1 MKLEIKNLSKK
12 FKDVYVLKDINLTF
26 ESGKIYG
33 FTGRNGSGK
42 SVLLKIICGFYTPT
56 SGEGLLDNY
65 NYILNND
72 FPKSTRCL
80 IEKPNF
86 LPDLT
91 GYENLKLL
99 ASIENKI
106 GNKEIMDTIE
116 KLNLKEEINKEE
128 FILSKLSKREVK
140 DIELKNDILVSGI
153 DNIKVSLANCCKPVK
168 GDKIVGYISRG
179 NGVIVHT
186 KNCYNLRHMDDRII
200 DVSWNKEQV
209 QKYKT
214 NISIVSEKLENVLLD
229 IITKTNNLN
238 ISITKVDT
246 KQKEN

>member
-12 FKDVYVLKDINLTF
+12 FKEVYVLKDINLTF

-56 SGEGLLDNY
+56 SGEVLLDNY
-65 NYILNND
+65 NYIVNND

-106 GNKEIMDTIE
+106 GDKEIMDTIE
-116 KLNLKEEINKEE
+116 KLNLKEEINKKY
-128 FILSKLSKREVK
+128 SKY
-140 DIELKNDILVSGI
+140 
-153 DNIKVSLANCCKPVK
+153 SL
-168 GDKIVGYISRG
+168 G
-179 NGVIVHT
+179 
-186 KNCYNLRHMDDRII
+186 
-200 DVSWNKEQV
+200 
-209 QKYKT
+209 
-214 NISIVSEKLENVLLD
+214 
-229 IITKTNNLN
+229 
-238 ISITKVDT
+238 T
-246 KQKEN
+246 KQKLGIAQVLMEDPELIVLDEPLNGIENDTAKEVRKILN

>member
-56 SGEGLLDNY
+56 SGEVLLDNY

-106 GNKEIMDTIE
+106 GDKEIMDTIE
-116 KLNLKEEINKEE
+116 KLNLKEEINKKY
-128 FILSKLSKREVK
+128 SKY
-140 DIELKNDILVSGI
+140 
-153 DNIKVSLANCCKPVK
+153 SL
-168 GDKIVGYISRG
+168 G
-179 NGVIVHT
+179 
-186 KNCYNLRHMDDRII
+186 
-200 DVSWNKEQV
+200 
-209 QKYKT
+209 
-214 NISIVSEKLENVLLD
+214 
-229 IITKTNNLN
+229 
-238 ISITKVDT
+238 T
-246 KQKEN
+246 KQKLGIAQVLMEDPELIVLDEPLNGIENDTAKEVRKILNEEKKKDKIIIVASHIKEDIDTLADIVYNIDNGIVEKIKG

>member
-42 SVLLKIICGFYTPT
+42 SVLLKIICGFYIPST
-56 SGEGLLDNY
+56 GEVLLDNY

-99 ASIENKI
+99 ASIENTI
-106 GNKEIMDTIE
+106 GDKEIMDTIE
-116 KLNLKEEINKEE
+116 KLNLKEEINKKY
-128 FILSKLSKREVK
+128 SKY
-140 DIELKNDILVSGI
+140 
-153 DNIKVSLANCCKPVK
+153 SL
-168 GDKIVGYISRG
+168 G
-179 NGVIVHT
+179 
-186 KNCYNLRHMDDRII
+186 
-200 DVSWNKEQV
+200 
-209 QKYKT
+209 
-214 NISIVSEKLENVLLD
+214 
-229 IITKTNNLN
+229 
-238 ISITKVDT
+238 T
-246 KQKEN
+246 KQKLGIAQVLMEDPELIVLDEPLNGIENETAKEVRKILNEEKKKDKIIIVASHIKEDIDTLADVVYNIDNGIVEKIKG

>member
-56 SGEGLLDNY
+56 SGEVLLDNY

-106 GNKEIMDTIE
+106 GDKEIMDTIE
-116 KLNLKEEINKEE
+116 KLNLKEEINK
-128 FILSKLSKREVK
+128 KYGKY
-140 DIELKNDILVSGI
+140 
-153 DNIKVSLANCCKPVK
+153 SL
-168 GDKIVGYISRG
+168 G
-179 NGVIVHT
+179 
-186 KNCYNLRHMDDRII
+186 
-200 DVSWNKEQV
+200 
-209 QKYKT
+209 
-214 NISIVSEKLENVLLD
+214 
-229 IITKTNNLN
+229 
-238 ISITKVDT
+238 T
-246 KQKEN
+246 KQKLGIAQVLMEDPKLIVLDEPLNGIENVTAKEVRKILNEEKKKDKIIIVASHIKEDIDTLADVVYNIDNGIVEKIKG

>member
-56 SGEGLLDNY
+56 SGEVLLDNY

-106 GNKEIMDTIE
+106 GDKEIMNTIE
-116 KLNLKEEINKEE
+116 KLNLKEEINKKY
-128 FILSKLSKREVK
+128 SKY
-140 DIELKNDILVSGI
+140 
-153 DNIKVSLANCCKPVK
+153 SL
-168 GDKIVGYISRG
+168 G
-179 NGVIVHT
+179 
-186 KNCYNLRHMDDRII
+186 
-200 DVSWNKEQV
+200 
-209 QKYKT
+209 
-214 NISIVSEKLENVLLD
+214 
-229 IITKTNNLN
+229 
-238 ISITKVDT
+238 T
-246 KQKEN
+246 KQKLGIAQVLMEEPKLIVLDEPLNGIENETAKEVRKILNEEKKKDKIIIVASHIKEDIDTLADVVYNIDNGIVEKIKG

>member
-56 SGEGLLDNY
+56 SGEVLLDNY

-106 GNKEIMDTIE
+106 GDKEIMDTIE
-116 KLNLKEEINKEE
+116 KLKLKEEINKKY
-128 FILSKLSKREVK
+128 SKY
-140 DIELKNDILVSGI
+140 
-153 DNIKVSLANCCKPVK
+153 SL
-168 GDKIVGYISRG
+168 G
-179 NGVIVHT
+179 
-186 KNCYNLRHMDDRII
+186 
-200 DVSWNKEQV
+200 
-209 QKYKT
+209 
-214 NISIVSEKLENVLLD
+214 
-229 IITKTNNLN
+229 
-238 ISITKVDT
+238 T
-246 KQKEN
+246 KQKLGIAQVLMEDPKLIVLDEPLNGIENETAKEVRKILNEEKKKDKIIIVASHIKEHIDTLADVVYNIDNGIVEKIKG

>member
-12 FKDVYVLKDINLTF
+12 FKDVYILKDINLTF

-56 SGEGLLDNY
+56 SGEVLLDNY

-106 GNKEIMDTIE
+106 GDKEIMDTIE
-116 KLNLKEEINKEE
+116 KLNLKEEINKKY
-128 FILSKLSKREVK
+128 SKY
-140 DIELKNDILVSGI
+140 
-153 DNIKVSLANCCKPVK
+153 SL
-168 GDKIVGYISRG
+168 G
-179 NGVIVHT
+179 
-186 KNCYNLRHMDDRII
+186 
-200 DVSWNKEQV
+200 
-209 QKYKT
+209 
-214 NISIVSEKLENVLLD
+214 
-229 IITKTNNLN
+229 
-238 ISITKVDT
+238 T
-246 KQKEN
+246 KQKLGIAQVLMEDPKLIVLDEPLNGIENETAKEVRKILNEEKKKDKIIIVASHIKEDIDTLADVVYNIDNGIVEKIKA

>member
-56 SGEGLLDNY
+56 SGEVLLDNY

-106 GNKEIMDTIE
+106 GDKEIMDTIE
-116 KLNLKEEINKEE
+116 KLNLKEEINKKY
-128 FILSKLSKREVK
+128 SKY
-140 DIELKNDILVSGI
+140 
-153 DNIKVSLANCCKPVK
+153 SL
-168 GDKIVGYISRG
+168 G
-179 NGVIVHT
+179 
-186 KNCYNLRHMDDRII
+186 
-200 DVSWNKEQV
+200 
-209 QKYKT
+209 
-214 NISIVSEKLENVLLD
+214 
-229 IITKTNNLN
+229 
-238 ISITKVDT
+238 T
-246 KQKEN
+246 KQKLGIAQVLMEDPKLIVLDEPLNGIENETAKEVRKILNEEKKKDKIIIVASHIKEDIDTLADIVYNIDNGIVEKIKA

>member
-42 SVLLKIICGFYTPT
+42 SVLLKIICGFYTPST
-56 SGEGLLDNY
+56 GEVLLNNY

-106 GNKEIMDTIE
+106 GDKEIMDTIE
-116 KLNLKEEINKEE
+116 KLNLKEEINK
-128 FILSKLSKREVK
+128 KYGKY
-140 DIELKNDILVSGI
+140 
-153 DNIKVSLANCCKPVK
+153 SL
-168 GDKIVGYISRG
+168 G
-179 NGVIVHT
+179 
-186 KNCYNLRHMDDRII
+186 
-200 DVSWNKEQV
+200 
-209 QKYKT
+209 
-214 NISIVSEKLENVLLD
+214 
-229 IITKTNNLN
+229 
-238 ISITKVDT
+238 T
-246 KQKEN
+246 KQKLGIAQVLMEDPELIVLDEPLNGIENDTAKEVRKILNEEKKKDKIIIVASHIKEDIDTLADVVYNIDNGIVEKIKG

>member
-42 SVLLKIICGFYTPT
+42 SVLLKIICGFYTPST
-56 SGEGLLDNY
+56 GEVLLDNY

-80 IEKPNF
+80 IEKSNF

-106 GNKEIMDTIE
+106 GDKEIMDTIE
-116 KLNLKEEINKEE
+116 KLNLKEEINK
-128 FILSKLSKREVK
+128 KYGKY
-140 DIELKNDILVSGI
+140 
-153 DNIKVSLANCCKPVK
+153 SL
-168 GDKIVGYISRG
+168 G
-179 NGVIVHT
+179 
-186 KNCYNLRHMDDRII
+186 
-200 DVSWNKEQV
+200 
-209 QKYKT
+209 
-214 NISIVSEKLENVLLD
+214 
-229 IITKTNNLN
+229 
-238 ISITKVDT
+238 T
-246 KQKEN
+246 KQKLGIAQVLMEDPKLIVLDEPLNGIENETAKEVRKILNEEKKKDKIIIVASHIKEDIDTLADVVYNIDNGIVEKIKG

>member
-56 SGEGLLDNY
+56 SGEVLLDNY

-116 KLNLKEEINKEE
+116 KLNLKEEINKKY
-128 FILSKLSKREVK
+128 SKY
-140 DIELKNDILVSGI
+140 
-153 DNIKVSLANCCKPVK
+153 SL
-168 GDKIVGYISRG
+168 G
-179 NGVIVHT
+179 
-186 KNCYNLRHMDDRII
+186 
-200 DVSWNKEQV
+200 
-209 QKYKT
+209 
-214 NISIVSEKLENVLLD
+214 
-229 IITKTNNLN
+229 
-238 ISITKVDT
+238 T
-246 KQKEN
+246 KQKLGIAQVLMEDPKLIVLDEPLNGIENETAKEVRKILNEEKKKDKIIIVASHIKEDIDTLADVVYNIDNGIVEKVKG

>member
-1 MKLEIKNLSKK
+1 MKLEIKNLSKN

-56 SGEGLLDNY
+56 SGEVLLDNY

-106 GNKEIMDTIE
+106 GDKEIMNTIE
-116 KLNLKEEINKEE
+116 KLNLK
-128 FILSKLSKREVK
+128 
-140 DIELKNDILVSGI
+140 
-153 DNIKVSLANCCKPVK
+153 
-168 GDKIVGYISRG
+168 
-179 NGVIVHT
+179 
-186 KNCYNLRHMDDRII
+186 
-200 DVSWNKEQV
+200 
-209 QKYKT
+209 
-214 NISIVSEKLENVLLD
+214 
-229 IITKTNNLN
+229 
-238 ISITKVDT
+238 
-246 KQKEN
+246 

>member
-56 SGEGLLDNY
+56 SGEVLLDNY

-106 GNKEIMDTIE
+106 GDKEILDTIE
-116 KLNLKEEINKEE
+116 KLNLKEEINKKY
-128 FILSKLSKREVK
+128 SKY
-140 DIELKNDILVSGI
+140 
-153 DNIKVSLANCCKPVK
+153 SL
-168 GDKIVGYISRG
+168 G
-179 NGVIVHT
+179 
-186 KNCYNLRHMDDRII
+186 
-200 DVSWNKEQV
+200 
-209 QKYKT
+209 
-214 NISIVSEKLENVLLD
+214 
-229 IITKTNNLN
+229 
-238 ISITKVDT
+238 T
-246 KQKEN
+246 KQKLGIAQVLMEDPKLIVLDEPLNGIENETAKEVRKILNEEKKKDKIIIVASHIKEDIDTLADVVYNIDNGIVEKIKG

>member
-42 SVLLKIICGFYTPT
+42 SVLLKIICGFYTPST
-56 SGEGLLDNY
+56 GEVLLDNY

-106 GNKEIMDTIE
+106 GDKEIMDTIE
-116 KLNLKEEINKEE
+116 KLNLKEEINKKY
-128 FILSKLSKREVK
+128 SKY
-140 DIELKNDILVSGI
+140 
-153 DNIKVSLANCCKPVK
+153 SL
-168 GDKIVGYISRG
+168 G
-179 NGVIVHT
+179 
-186 KNCYNLRHMDDRII
+186 
-200 DVSWNKEQV
+200 
-209 QKYKT
+209 
-214 NISIVSEKLENVLLD
+214 
-229 IITKTNNLN
+229 
-238 ISITKVDT
+238 T
-246 KQKEN
+246 KQKLGIAQVLMEDPELIVLDEPLNGIENETAKEVRKILNEEKKKDKIIIVASHIKEDIDTLADVVYNIDNGIVEKIKG

>member
-56 SGEGLLDNY
+56 SGEVLLDNY

-106 GNKEIMDTIE
+106 GDKEIMDTIE
-116 KLNLKEEINKEE
+116 KLNLKEEINKKY
-128 FILSKLSKREVK
+128 SKY
-140 DIELKNDILVSGI
+140 
-153 DNIKVSLANCCKPVK
+153 SL
-168 GDKIVGYISRG
+168 G
-179 NGVIVHT
+179 
-186 KNCYNLRHMDDRII
+186 
-200 DVSWNKEQV
+200 
-209 QKYKT
+209 
-214 NISIVSEKLENVLLD
+214 
-229 IITKTNNLN
+229 
-238 ISITKVDT
+238 T
-246 KQKEN
+246 KQKLGIAQVLMEDPKLIVLDEPLNGIENETAKEVRKILNEEKKKDKIIIVASHIKEDIDTLADVVYNIDNGIVEKIKA

>member
-56 SGEGLLDNY
+56 SGEVLLDNY

-106 GNKEIMDTIE
+106 GDKEIMNTIE
-116 KLNLKEEINKEE
+116 KLNLKEEINKKY
-128 FILSKLSKREVK
+128 SKY
-140 DIELKNDILVSGI
+140 
-153 DNIKVSLANCCKPVK
+153 SL
-168 GDKIVGYISRG
+168 G
-179 NGVIVHT
+179 
-186 KNCYNLRHMDDRII
+186 
-200 DVSWNKEQV
+200 
-209 QKYKT
+209 
-214 NISIVSEKLENVLLD
+214 
-229 IITKTNNLN
+229 
-238 ISITKVDT
+238 T
-246 KQKEN
+246 KQKLGIAQVLMEDPELIVLDEPLNGIENDTAKEVRKILNEEKKKDKIIIVASHIKEDIDTLADVVYNIDNGIVEKIKG